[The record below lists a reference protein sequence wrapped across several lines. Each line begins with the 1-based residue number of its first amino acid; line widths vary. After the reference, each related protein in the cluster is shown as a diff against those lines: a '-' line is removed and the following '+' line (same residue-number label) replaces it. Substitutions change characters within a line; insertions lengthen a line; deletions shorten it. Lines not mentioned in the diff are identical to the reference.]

1 MIRPLNENVVLKK
14 DKVLKQTASGIVLSQ
29 KEEETEYATVIAVG
43 EGFRND
49 KGEIIP
55 VEVKVGDK
63 VVYKGYSPTKVKL
76 NEEEYLIVS
85 AKDILAV
92 LEWVR

>member
-43 EGFRND
+43 EGFRNN

-63 VVYKGYSPTKVKL
+63 VIYKSYSPTKIKL
-76 NEEEYLIVS
+76 DEEEYLIVS

-92 LEWVR
+92 LE

>member
-43 EGFRND
+43 
-49 KGEIIP
+49 
-55 VEVKVGDK
+55 
-63 VVYKGYSPTKVKL
+63 
-76 NEEEYLIVS
+76 
-85 AKDILAV
+85 
-92 LEWVR
+92 